1 MIVSPLDYELYS
13 RVTGQPIPM
22 SAAERMKMAPVVNEF
37 TKNYNKS
44 RGLGAMGRNILKIG
58 AVGAGLGAL
67 YLANR
72 GSRDFGTPSQE
83 LGQNLVDNSTA
94 SNLIQKAAD
103 NAAASTATNTI
114 SQSLS
119 TDQTPEQTLEN
130 AAETTSEPS
139 QLNINES
146 VEASVKKPTP
156 NIDAALE
163 RRSVKLPSATT
174 IREKYNRYET
184 TPQKQQKGAEETLVG
199 GGSIYVSDREGKV
212 GETVKTKAVSGF
224 DAKGKSILNK
234 FVKDLTDDE
243 RSKGDMENMTSLT
256 GQTAP
261 DFENVLVSDTTDP
274 QDASLY
280 GAFATPL
287 ASPLNDHPDMPGGED
302 DIFQHGGMN
311 TSSTTNLPYIDPK
324 KVLAMA
330 TIGSGDVSNVFNQ
343 ELAKRGVDIK
353 SPEERLI
360 AAAEVEKKRTPNL
373 LEQRAID
380 NEAAMDSMRLSDEER
395 EKESIRLGSTYGI
408 PNKTDMAKIRKSPE
422 FKAAQESM
430 KPESTG
436 EKVNGFLKNFPA
448 QSVIRYGQMGGKASG
463 IELNPSPNGEPT
475 IGFAISDPKT
485 QKTTKYSYPANKEVI
500 QELSQDPDDPET
512 SDESMGRKKFNYLLG
527 LAKRGEKGI
536 GERTKKEEFDTF
548 VDTSKLEM

>member
-37 TKNYNKS
+37 TKNYTKAQN
-44 RGLGAMGRNILKIG
+44 RGSMGRNILKIG
-58 AVGAGLGAL
+58 ALGAL
-67 YLANR
+67 GAAAYY
-72 GSRDFGTPSQE
+72 GTRDFGTPSQE
-83 LGQNLVDNSTA
+83 LGQDLVETSTA
-94 SNLIQKAAD
+94 SNLVQNAAEK
-103 NAAASTATNTI
+103 AAASTATNTI
-114 SQSLS
+114 SQSI
-119 TDQTPEQTLEN
+119 TTNQTPEQSLEN
-130 AAETTSEPS
+130 AAETSTPPS

-163 RRSVKLPSATT
+163 RRNLPLPSEKR
-174 IREKYNRYET
+174 IREKYSRYQAT
-184 TPQKQQKGAEETLVG
+184 TPRKREKGLQETLVG
-199 GGSIYVSDREGKV
+199 GGSIFLSKPNIETGEDE
-212 GETVKTKAVSGF
+212 GETIKTKAVSGF

-234 FVKDLTDDE
+234 FVKDLTGDDADE
-243 RSKGDMENMTSLT
+243 GDMENITSLT
-256 GQTAP
+256 GQTTP
-261 DFENVLVSDTTDP
+261 DFENVLVSDTTNP

-287 ASPLNDHPDMPGGED
+287 ASPINDHPDMPGGED

-311 TSSTTNLPYIDPK
+311 TSPTTNLRYIDPK
-324 KVLAMA
+324 KVMAMSVV
-330 TIGSGDVSNVFNQ
+330 TSGNVSDVLKE
-343 ELAKRGVDIK
+343 ELSKK
-353 SPEERLI
+353 TPEEKAVI
-360 AAAEVEKKRTPNL
+360 AVEIEKKRTPNP

-380 NEAAMDSMRLSDEER
+380 NKAAMDSMKLSDEER
-395 EKESIRLGSTYGI
+395 EKESIRLGSTGGI

-430 KPESTG
+430 KSESTG

-475 IGFAISDPKT
+475 IGFAISDPKE
-485 QKTTKYSYPANKEVI
+485 QKTTKYTYPANKEVI
-500 QELSQDPDDPET
+500 QELSQDPDDSET

-548 VDTSKLEM
+548 VNTSKLEM

>member
-37 TKNYNKS
+37 TKNYTKAQN
-44 RGLGAMGRNILKIG
+44 RQAMGRNILKIG
-58 AVGAGLGAL
+58 ALGAL
-67 YLANR
+67 GAAAYY
-72 GSRDFGTPSQE
+72 GTRDFGTPSQE
-83 LGQNLVDNSTA
+83 LGQDLVETSTA
-94 SNLIQKAAD
+94 SNLVQNAAEK
-103 NAAASTATNTI
+103 AAASTATNTI
-114 SQSLS
+114 SQSI
-119 TDQTPEQTLEN
+119 TTNQTPEQSLEN
-130 AAETTSEPS
+130 AAETSTPPS

-163 RRSVKLPSATT
+163 RRNLPLPSEKNIRKKYSRYQATT
-174 IREKYNRYET
+174 PRKREKGL
-184 TPQKQQKGAEETLVG
+184 QETLVG
-199 GGSIYVSDREGKV
+199 DGSIFLSKPNIETGEDD
-212 GETVKTKAVSGF
+212 GETIKTKAVSGF
-224 DAKGKSILNK
+224 DDKGKSILNR

-287 ASPLNDHPDMPGGED
+287 ASPLKDHPDMPGGED

-324 KVLAMA
+324 KVMAMA
-330 TIGSGDVSNVFNQ
+330 TIGSGDVSNVLNQ

-353 SPEERLI
+353 SPEEKLVV
-360 AAAEVEKKRTPNL
+360 AAEVEKKRTPNP

-380 NEAAMDSMRLSDEER
+380 NKSAMDSMRLSDEER
-395 EKESIRLGSTYGI
+395 EKESIRLGSTGGI

-430 KPESTG
+430 KPKSTT
-436 EKVNGFLKNFPA
+436 EKVDEFTSK
-448 QSVIRYGQMGGKASG
+448 IM
-463 IELNPSPNGEPT
+463 
-475 IGFAISDPKT
+475 PKE
-485 QKTTKYSYPANKEVI
+485 KSSFV
-500 QELSQDPDDPET
+500 
-512 SDESMGRKKFNYLLG
+512 ESMSMDLSADKTPTATFNLEQKDGGTKPYSVEISTPMAVSLNEMAEDGSLPEESFG
-527 LAKRGEKGI
+527 KLFNLAKKSIKDKSGMAFGI
-536 GERTKKEEFDTF
+536 DQ
-548 VDTSKLEM
+548 

>member
-37 TKNYNKS
+37 TKNYTKAQN
-44 RGLGAMGRNILKIG
+44 RQAMGRNILRIG
-58 AVGAGLGAL
+58 ALGAL
-67 YLANR
+67 GVIGAR
-72 GSRDFGTPSQE
+72 AFGTPSQE
-83 LGQNLVDNSTA
+83 TGQNLVETSTA
-94 SNLIQKAAD
+94 SNLVQRAAD

-139 QLNINES
+139 QLNINKS

-163 RRSVKLPSATT
+163 RRNLPLPSEKT
-174 IREKYNRYET
+174 IRERYNRYET
-184 TPQKQQKGAEETLVG
+184 TPQKQQKGLEQTLVG

-212 GETVKTKAVSGF
+212 GETIKTKDSSGF

-234 FVKDLTDDE
+234 FVKDLTSDDADE
-243 RSKGDMENMTSLT
+243 GDMENITSLT

-261 DFENVLVSDTTDP
+261 DFENVLVSDTTNP

-287 ASPLNDHPDMPGGED
+287 ASPLSGHPDLPPGED
-302 DIFQHGGMN
+302 DIFQHGGTN
-311 TSSTTNLPYIDPK
+311 TSPTTNLAYIDPK
-324 KVLAMA
+324 KVMAMSVI
-330 TIGSGDVSNVFNQ
+330 TSGNVSDVLNK
-343 ELAKRGVDIK
+343 ELSKK
-353 SPEERLI
+353 TPEEKAVVAVEI
-360 AAAEVEKKRTPNL
+360 EKKRTPNP
-373 LEQRAID
+373 LEKQRTPRSPNELAGKDQAAFEAIQAGIPQEEQ
-380 NEAAMDSMRLSDEER
+380 EAAAKRVQ
-395 EKESIRLGSTYGI
+395 EKT
-408 PNKTDMAKIRKSPE
+408 ARKRS
-422 FKAAQESM
+422 
-430 KPESTG
+430 ESTG
-436 EKVNGFLKNFPA
+436 EKVNGFLRSFPA
-448 QSVIRYGQMGGKASG
+448 QSVLRYGQMGGKASG
-463 IELNPSPNGEPT
+463 IELNTLVNPPRV
-475 IGFAISDPKT
+475 GFAISDPKT
-485 QKTTKYSYPANKEVI
+485 EKTTKYSYPATKEVI

-512 SDESMGRKKFNYLLG
+512 SDESLGRKKFNYLLG
-527 LAKRGEKGI
+527 LAGRGEKGI
-536 GERTKKEEFDTF
+536 GERTKKEEYDTF

>member
-37 TKNYNKS
+37 TKNYTKAQN
-44 RGLGAMGRNILKIG
+44 RQAMGRNILKIG
-58 AVGAGLGAL
+58 ALGAL
-67 YLANR
+67 GVIGAR
-72 GSRDFGTPSQE
+72 AFGTPSQE
-83 LGQNLVDNSTA
+83 LGQDLVETSTA
-94 SNLIQKAAD
+94 SNLVQNAAEKAA
-103 NAAASTATNTI
+103 AATASNTI

-130 AAETTSEPS
+130 AAETSTKPS
-139 QLNINES
+139 QLNIN
-146 VEASVKKPTP
+146 
-156 NIDAALE
+156 AALE
-163 RRSVKLPSATT
+163 KKDAPLPSAEK
-174 IREKYNRYET
+174 IRRQYSKT
-184 TPQKQQKGAEETLVG
+184 VTSPAERQERNVAALVG
-199 GGSIYVSDREGKV
+199 GGEYYLGQTVSD
-212 GETVKTKAVSGF
+212 GEVIKTEDSSGF
-224 DAKGKSILNK
+224 DDKGKSILNK
-234 FVKDLTDDE
+234 YVGMMKDGVDE
-243 RSKGDMENMTSLT
+243 NLKELT
-256 GQTAP
+256 GPTAP
-261 DFENVLVSDTTDP
+261 DFEQTLVSD
-274 QDASLY
+274 
-280 GAFATPL
+280 
-287 ASPLNDHPDMPGGED
+287 SPLTDHPDVVGGED
-302 DIFQHGGMN
+302 DIKLPGAMN
-311 TSSTTNLPYIDPK
+311 TSPTTSLAYVDPK
-324 KVLAMA
+324 KVMAMSMA
-330 TIGSGDVSNVFNQ
+330 ISEG
-343 ELAKRGVDIK
+343 KIK
-353 SPEERLI
+353 QPLTPEEKLVV
-360 AAAEVEKKRTPNL
+360 AAEVEKKRTPNP

-380 NEAAMDSMRLSDEER
+380 NKAAMDSMRLSDEER
-395 EKESIRLGSTYGI
+395 EKESIRLGSTGGI

-436 EKVNGFLKNFPA
+436 EKVNGFLRSFPA

-512 SDESMGRKKFNYLLG
+512 SDESLGRKKFNYLLG
-527 LAKRGEKGI
+527 LAGRGEKGI

>member
-37 TKNYNKS
+37 TKNYTKAQN
-44 RGLGAMGRNILKIG
+44 RQAMGRNILKIG
-58 AVGAGLGAL
+58 ALGAL
-67 YLANR
+67 GAAAYY
-72 GSRDFGTPSQE
+72 GSRNFGTPSQE
-83 LGQNLVDNSTA
+83 TGQNLIETSTA
-94 SNLIQKAAD
+94 ANLVQKAAD
-103 NAAASTATNTI
+103 NAAASTASNTI

-184 TPQKQQKGAEETLVG
+184 TPQKQQKGAEQTLVG

-212 GETVKTKAVSGF
+212 AETIKTEDSSGF
-224 DAKGKSILNK
+224 DDKGKSILNR

-287 ASPLNDHPDMPGGED
+287 ASPINDHPDMPGGED
-302 DIFQHGGMN
+302 DIFQHGGTN
-311 TSSTTNLPYIDPK
+311 TSPTTNLAYLDPK
-324 KVLAMA
+324 KVMAMSVV
-330 TIGSGDVSNVFNQ
+330 TSGNVSDVLNK
-343 ELAKRGVDIK
+343 ELSKK
-353 SPEERLI
+353 TPEEKAVI
-360 AAAEVEKKRTPNL
+360 AVEIEKKRTPNP
-373 LEQRAID
+373 LEKQRTPRSPNELAGKDQAAFEAIQAGIPQEEQ
-380 NEAAMDSMRLSDEER
+380 EAAAKRVQ
-395 EKESIRLGSTYGI
+395 EKT
-408 PNKTDMAKIRKSPE
+408 ARKR
-422 FKAAQESM
+422 
-430 KPESTG
+430 PESTG
-436 EKVNGFLKNFPA
+436 EKVNGFLRSFPA

-463 IELNPSPNGEPT
+463 IELNPSPNGDPT

-485 QKTTKYSYPANKEVI
+485 KKTTKYVYPANKEVI

-512 SDESMGRKKFNYLLG
+512 SDESMGSKKFNYLLG
-527 LAKRGEKGI
+527 LAGRGQKVI
-536 GERTKKEEFDTF
+536 CERTKKEEFDTF

>member
-37 TKNYNKS
+37 TKNYTKAQN
-44 RGLGAMGRNILKIG
+44 RQAMGRNILKIG
-58 AVGAGLGAL
+58 ALGAL
-67 YLANR
+67 GVIGAR
-72 GSRDFGTPSQE
+72 AFGTPSQE
-83 LGQNLVDNSTA
+83 TGQNLVETSTA
-94 SNLIQKAAD
+94 SNLVQKAAD
-103 NAAASTATNTI
+103 NLAATTATNTI

-119 TDQTPEQTLEN
+119 TDQTPDQTLEN
-130 AAETTSEPS
+130 AEETSTKPS

-184 TPQKQQKGAEETLVG
+184 TPQKQQKGAEQTLVG
-199 GGSIYVSDREGKV
+199 GGSIYISDREGKV
-212 GETVKTKAVSGF
+212 GETIKTEAVSGF
-224 DAKGKSILNK
+224 DDKGKSILNK
-234 FVKDLTDDE
+234 YVGMMKDGVDE
-243 RSKGDMENMTSLT
+243 DLKELT
-256 GQTAP
+256 GETAP
-261 DFENVLVSDTTDP
+261 NFEQTLVSD
-274 QDASLY
+274 S
-280 GAFATPL
+280 
-287 ASPLNDHPDMPGGED
+287 SPLVGHPDIPPGED

-311 TSSTTNLPYIDPK
+311 TSPTTNLQYVDPK
-324 KVLAMA
+324 RVMAMSVA
-330 TIGSGDVSNVFNQ
+330 IGEG
-343 ELAKRGVDIK
+343 KIK
-353 SPEERLI
+353 QPLTPEEKLVV
-360 AAAEVEKKRTPNL
+360 AAEIEKKRTPNP

-380 NEAAMDSMRLSDEER
+380 NKSAMDSMRLSDAER
-395 EKESIRLGSTYGI
+395 EKESIRLGSTGGI

-430 KPESTG
+430 KSESTG
-436 EKVNGFLKNFPA
+436 EKVNGFLRSFPA
-448 QSVIRYGQMGGKASG
+448 QSVLRYGQMGGKASG
-463 IELNPSPNGEPT
+463 IELNTLVNPPRV
-475 IGFAISDPKT
+475 GFAISDPKT
-485 QKTTKYSYPANKEVI
+485 EKTTKYSYPANKEVI

-512 SDESMGRKKFNYLLG
+512 SDESLGRKKFNYLLG
-527 LAKRGEKGI
+527 LAGRGEKGI

>member
-44 RGLGAMGRNILKIG
+44 RGLGAIGKNVLKIG
-58 AVGAGLGAL
+58 AIGAGLGAA
-67 YLANR
+67 YLAGR

-83 LGQNLVDNSTA
+83 LGQNLVETSTA
-94 SNLIQKAAD
+94 SNLVQKAAD

-119 TDQTPEQTLEN
+119 TDQTPEQSLEN
-130 AAETTSEPS
+130 AAETSTPPS

-146 VEASVKKPTP
+146 VEAGVKKPTP

-184 TPQKQQKGAEETLVG
+184 TPQKQQKGLEETLVG

-212 GETVKTKAVSGF
+212 GETIKTKDSSGF

-234 FVKDLTDDE
+234 FVKDLTSDDADE
-243 RSKGDMENMTSLT
+243 GDMENITSLT

-261 DFENVLVSDTTDP
+261 DFENVLVSDTTNP

-324 KVLAMA
+324 KVMAMA
-330 TIGSGDVSNVFNQ
+330 TIGSGDVGNVFNQ

-353 SPEERLI
+353 SPEERII
-360 AAAEVEKKRTPNL
+360 AAVEVEKNRTPNP
-373 LEQRAID
+373 LEKRAPRSPNELAGKDQAAFEAIKAGIPKEEQ
-380 NEAAMDSMRLSDEER
+380 EAAAKRVQ
-395 EKESIRLGSTYGI
+395 EKTAIKR
-408 PNKTDMAKIRKSPE
+408 
-422 FKAAQESM
+422 AQT
-430 KPESTG
+430 TG
-436 EKVNGFLKNFPA
+436 EKVDDFTAKFVEGAKSDIVRGRMGNKSLGITRIPPTNGDA
-448 QSVIRYGQMGGKASG
+448 QV
-463 IELNPSPNGEPT
+463 
-475 IGFAISDPKT
+475 GFVL
-485 QKTTKYSYPANKEVI
+485 ANKPVDQSPKFAETYAYGVA
-500 QELSQDPDDPET
+500 PDA
-512 SDESMGRKKFNYLLG
+512 ESMLDNQLDEKSFSTYMQRAMKEAKKGKKRVAGEIFEYLTPDARVIEGDARLG
-527 LAKRGEKGI
+527 DI
-536 GERTKKEEFDTF
+536 
-548 VDTSKLEM
+548 EM

>member
-37 TKNYNKS
+37 TKNYTKAQNRQS
-44 RGLGAMGRNILKIG
+44 MGRNILKIG
-58 AVGAGLGAL
+58 LVGAGIGAAL
-67 YLANR
+67 Y

-83 LGQNLVDNSTA
+83 TGQNLVETSTG

-114 SQSLS
+114 SQSIT

-130 AAETTSEPS
+130 AAETSTPPS

-184 TPQKQQKGAEETLVG
+184 TPQKQQKGLEQTLVG

-212 GETVKTKAVSGF
+212 GETIKTEDSSGF
-224 DAKGKSILNK
+224 DDKGKSILNK
-234 FVKDLTDDE
+234 YVGMMKDGVDE
-243 RSKGDMENMTSLT
+243 DLKALT
-256 GQTAP
+256 GSEAP
-261 DFENVLVSDTTDP
+261 DFEQTLVSD
-274 QDASLY
+274 SS
-280 GAFATPL
+280 PL
-287 ASPLNDHPDMPGGED
+287 AGHPDIPPGED
-302 DIFQHGGMN
+302 DIFQHGGTN
-311 TSSTTNLPYIDPK
+311 TSPTTNLAYVDPK
-324 KVLAMA
+324 RVMAMSMA
-330 TIGSGDVSNVFNQ
+330 ISEG
-343 ELAKRGVDIK
+343 KIK
-353 SPEERLI
+353 QPLTPEEKLVV
-360 AAAEVEKKRTPNL
+360 AAEVEKKRTPNP

-380 NEAAMDSMRLSDEER
+380 NKAAMDSMRLSDEER
-395 EKESIRLGSTYGI
+395 EKESIRLGSTGGI

-430 KPESTG
+430 RPESTG
-436 EKVNGFLKNFPA
+436 EKVNGFLRSFPA

-536 GERTKKEEFDTF
+536 GERTNKEEFDTF

>member
-37 TKNYNKS
+37 TKNYTKAQN
-44 RGLGAMGRNILKIG
+44 RQAMGRNILKIG
-58 AVGAGLGAL
+58 ALGAL
-67 YLANR
+67 GAAYL
-72 GSRDFGTPSQE
+72 GSRNFGTPSQE
-83 LGQNLVDNSTA
+83 LGQEITETSTG
-94 SNLIQKAAD
+94 SNVIQRQAD
-103 NAAASTATNTI
+103 NAAAVAGSDTI
-114 SQSLS
+114 SDSLTRS
-119 TDQTPEQTLEN
+119 GDQNPQQTEEN
-130 AAETTSEPS
+130 AVATTSEPS
-139 QLNINES
+139 QLNINTSMETG
-146 VEASVKKPTP
+146 VKKPTP

-184 TPQKQQKGAEETLVG
+184 TPQKQQKGAEQTLVG

-212 GETVKTKAVSGF
+212 GETIKTKAVSGF
-224 DAKGKSILNK
+224 DDKGKSILNR

-243 RSKGDMENMTSLT
+243 RSKGDIENMTSLT

-287 ASPLNDHPDMPGGED
+287 ASPINDHPDMPGGED
-302 DIFQHGGMN
+302 DIFQHGGTN
-311 TSSTTNLPYIDPK
+311 TSPTTNLAYLDPK
-324 KVLAMA
+324 KVMAMSVV
-330 TIGSGDVSNVFNQ
+330 TTGNVSDVLNK
-343 ELAKRGVDIK
+343 ELSKK
-353 SPEERLI
+353 TPEEKAVI
-360 AAAEVEKKRTPNL
+360 AVEIEKKRTPNP
-373 LEQRAID
+373 LEKQRTPRSPNELAGKDQAAFEAIQAGIPQEEQ
-380 NEAAMDSMRLSDEER
+380 EAAAKRVQ
-395 EKESIRLGSTYGI
+395 EKT
-408 PNKTDMAKIRKSPE
+408 ARKR
-422 FKAAQESM
+422 
-430 KPESTG
+430 PESTG
-436 EKVNGFLKNFPA
+436 EKVNGFLRSFPA
-448 QSVIRYGQMGGKASG
+448 QSVLRYGQMGGKASG
-463 IELNPSPNGEPT
+463 IELNTLVNPPRV
-475 IGFAISDPKT
+475 GFAISDPKT

-512 SDESMGRKKFNYLLG
+512 SDESLGRKKFNYLLG
-527 LAKRGEKGI
+527 LAGRGEKGI

>member
-37 TKNYNKS
+37 TKNYTKAQNRQS
-44 RGLGAMGRNILKIG
+44 MGRNILKIG
-58 AVGAGLGAL
+58 ALGAL
-67 YLANR
+67 GAAYY
-72 GSRDFGTPSQE
+72 GSRNFGTPSQE
-83 LGQNLVDNSTA
+83 LGQEITETSTG
-94 SNLIQKAAD
+94 SNLIQSAAD
-103 NAAASTATNTI
+103 NAAASA
-114 SQSLS
+114 S
-119 TDQTPEQTLEN
+119 TDTIADSLTRSGDQNPQQTEEN
-130 AAETTSEPS
+130 AVATTSEPS
-139 QLNINES
+139 QLNINTSMETG
-146 VEASVKKPTP
+146 VKKPTP

-163 RRSVKLPSATT
+163 RRSVKLPSAKT

-184 TPQKQQKGAEETLVG
+184 TPQKQQKGAEQTLVG
-199 GGSIYVSDREGKV
+199 GGSIFVSKPNFETGEDE
-212 GETVKTKAVSGF
+212 GETIKTKAASGF

-234 FVKDLTDDE
+234 FVKDLTGDGADE
-243 RSKGDMENMTSLT
+243 GDIENITSLT
-256 GQTAP
+256 GKTAP

-324 KVLAMA
+324 KVMAMA
-330 TIGSGDVSNVFNQ
+330 TIGSGDVGSVFNQ

-360 AAAEVEKKRTPNL
+360 ASVEVEKNRTPNP
-373 LEQRAID
+373 LEKKSPRSPNELAGKDQSAFEAIKAGIPQEEQ
-380 NEAAMDSMRLSDEER
+380 EAAAKRVQ
-395 EKESIRLGSTYGI
+395 EKTAIKR
-408 PNKTDMAKIRKSPE
+408 
-422 FKAAQESM
+422 AQT
-430 KPESTG
+430 TG

-512 SDESMGRKKFNYLLG
+512 SDESLGRKKFNYLLG
-527 LAKRGEKGI
+527 LAGRGEKGI

-548 VDTSKLEM
+548 VDTTKLEK